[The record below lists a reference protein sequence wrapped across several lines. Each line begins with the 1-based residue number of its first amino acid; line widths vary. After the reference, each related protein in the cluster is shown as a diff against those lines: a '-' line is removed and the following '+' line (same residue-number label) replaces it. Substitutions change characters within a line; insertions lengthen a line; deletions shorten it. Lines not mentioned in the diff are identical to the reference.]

1 MSEIAK
7 GRGVRVEIG
16 YTESAEKTV
25 TAVSKD
31 SPAQVTSTAHGLAF
45 GSVGYF
51 KDVEGM
57 DQLDGQA
64 VRIADPGSPD
74 ANFFLAEDI
83 DSTNFADFSSGKF
96 VPIATWRTLSQSTQY
111 QLGGGAPRTED
122 VGTLIDTVDKL
133 ETIKL
138 AAETVTFDVRSLT
151 EDNEAMAK
159 IRSTAR
165 GLGRL
170 VFRITHPP
178 KAGFTVGAQRVFYGQ
193 PSIPGESLGQ
203 GGTGAGQLTVTVRGQ
218 ICYLPQLV

>member
-16 YTESAEKTV
+16 YTESAPKTV
-25 TAVSKD
+25 LGVTLEN
-31 SPAQVTSTAHGLAF
+31 PAEVNVTAHGLAY
-45 GSVGYF
+45 GSAAYF
-51 KDVEGM
+51 KNVEGM
-57 DQLDGQA
+57 DPLDGQA
-64 VRIADPGSPD
+64 IRIGGAGSPNV
-74 ANFFLAEDI
+74 NFFNAEGI
-83 DSTNFADFSSGKF
+83 DATNFPAFSSGLL

-122 VGTLIDTVDKL
+122 VGTLIDTIDKL

-138 AAETVTFDVRSLT
+138 AAETVTIDVRSLT

-165 GLGRL
+165 NLGRL

-178 KAGFTVGAQRVFYGQ
+178 EAGFSTGAQRLFFGQ
-193 PSIPGESLGQ
+193 PSVPGESLGQ
-203 GGTGAGQLTVTVRGQ
+203 GGTGTGQLTVTVRGQ

>member
-25 TAVSKD
+25 VGVTKD
-31 SPAQVTSTAHGLAF
+31 NPALVNIATHGLAF

-51 KDVEGM
+51 MDIEGM

-64 VRIADPGSPD
+64 VRIKDPGSPD
-74 ANFFLAEDI
+74 TSYFLAEDI
-83 DSTNFADFSSGKF
+83 DSTNFATFSSGIF

-122 VGTLIDTVDKL
+122 VGTLIDTIDKL

-138 AAETVTFDVRSLT
+138 AAETVTIDVRSFT

-159 IRSTAR
+159 IRSVAR

-178 KAGFTVGAQRVFYGQ
+178 ETGFSVGAQRLFYGQ

-203 GGTGAGQLTVTVRGQ
+203 GGTGTGQLTVTVRGQ